1 MYKNFN
7 ELYPNSLELKR
18 SDKCAIIINRDN
30 TQISYNELID
40 RAEAFAKKLT
50 AAGITKKNRI
60 LLNNVSLTNFVP
72 ELIGMLN
79 VCSVCILDSNIR
91 SAELDHLIS
100 LGNFSGIL
108 DGSMSCDN
116 FDLSKEGCDEKEG
129 MCVISSG
136 TSGKDANLVSVPR
149 TRFHYWAFNSM
160 RMFGEN
166 TRSLVVVSLTFSA
179 GSSHLISTLL
189 NGGTAIL
196 ATETIHGDAGQIF
209 LKKALK
215 HKPNH
220 IHGAPETYKILTNM
234 NVDSTSLKHC
244 RITGSKSNTVLLNK
258 IFDTINPDLINS
270 VYGTNEN
277 GPAFVNIMK
286 SKNEINE
293 SIGIPDEGYEYKI
306 DNSGQMWIRG
316 GSGNSQFQNTE
327 DLAEEKE
334 GKIYLTGRSGDVIIN
349 NSYCVVPSEVE
360 DILEKCDNVDQ
371 VVVFGKQI
379 ESTSSKV
386 CCIYTVNDSYI
397 DGNIEEY
404 AKSSL
409 SSYKIPVE
417 WTKVK
422 EVPMTENAKIS
433 RAKLQKIF

>member
-1 MYKNFN
+1 
-7 ELYPNSLELKR
+7 
-18 SDKCAIIINRDN
+18 
-30 TQISYNELID
+30 
-40 RAEAFAKKLT
+40 
-50 AAGITKKNRI
+50 
-60 LLNNVSLTNFVP
+60 
-72 ELIGMLN
+72 
-79 VCSVCILDSNIR
+79 
-91 SAELDHLIS
+91 
-100 LGNFSGIL
+100 
-108 DGSMSCDN
+108 
-116 FDLSKEGCDEKEG
+116 
-129 MCVISSG
+129 
-136 TSGKDANLVSVPR
+136 
-149 TRFHYWAFNSM
+149 
-160 RMFGEN
+160 
-166 TRSLVVVSLTFSA
+166 
-179 GSSHLISTLL
+179 HLISTLL